1 MQRFDYG
8 SDPSQYVELYR
19 PKGVGRPGV
28 VVVIH
33 GGFWRAQYDLSLGRP
48 LAADLA
54 SSGWS
59 AVNVE
64 YRRVGS
70 GGGWPGT
77 FDDVAA
83 AIDLLADLDVDTSRV
98 TTLGHSAGG
107 QLAVWAGC
115 RRGARV
121 PVTGVVSQAGVLG
134 LRAAFRDG
142 VGARAV
148 PDLLGGTPDEVP
160 DRYDAADPIALVP
173 APVPVVCVHAAA
185 DDTVP
190 IALSEDYVA
199 AAIVAGGNARLVR
212 TSGDHYTVVDPSSSD
227 WRLCVDAVDELTA

>member
-1 MQRFDYG
+1 VQRFEYG

-19 PKGVGRPGV
+19 SEGDARPGV

-33 GGFWRAQYDLSLGRP
+33 GGFWRAQYDLALGRP

-54 SSGWS
+54 SRGWR

-77 FDDVAA
+77 FDDVSA

-98 TTLGHSAGG
+98 VTLGHSAGG
-107 QLAVWAGC
+107 QLAVWSGS

-121 PVTGVVSQAGVLG
+121 AVTGVVSQAGVLG
-134 LRAAFRDG
+134 LRAAYRDG
-142 VGARAV
+142 VGASAV
-148 PDLLGGTPDEVP
+148 PDLLGGTPADVP

-173 APVPVVCVHAAA
+173 APVPVVCVHAPA

-190 IALSEDYVA
+190 IALSEEYVA
-199 AAIVAGGNARLVR
+199 AATAAGGRARLLR
-212 TSGDHYTVVDPSSSD
+212 ASGDHYSVVDPASAD
-227 WRLCVDAVDELTA
+227 WRLCVDAVAELSG